1 MNAVF
6 KLEVNSF
13 RKLVKDF
20 ACLTSEGK
28 LFQNNVIVIGS
39 GQGNSKLIFR
49 IYKVVGTKYIAA

>member
-20 ACLTSEGK
+20 ACLTSVDK
-28 LFQNNVIVIGS
+28 LFHKTAPLYQ
-39 GQGNSKLIFR
+39 KLFL
-49 IYKVVGTKYIAA
+49 Y